1 LVEPPVRLSDRHG
14 ERDVRPADVHR
25 ARRIDR
31 SGQGPL
37 PDPRE
42 GGEPVTHTYA
52 ILDVSPTTY
61 AEIRALLERAGY
73 QHAFD
78 EVDGQQV
85 IDLHGIALRI
95 HAHEPVDG

>member
-1 LVEPPVRLSDRHG
+1 
-14 ERDVRPADVHR
+14 
-25 ARRIDR
+25 
-31 SGQGPL
+31 
-37 PDPRE
+37 
-42 GGEPVTHTYA
+42 VTHTYA